1 MVSGDEVLAARHF
14 LGGTDEFD
22 FHRHEIVIFN
32 FVKFGFKDR

>member
-22 FHRHEIVIFN
+22 FHCTEIFCN
-32 FVKFGFKDR
+32 NSKKK